1 MELISSSIVFQLDK
15 ISINPFFQYFLYDKN
30 IIDKSWKI
38 SKIEPQMPFISFLV
52 FDNGYSIKLVE
63 SKIIFE
69 VTYSSPED
77 LKNIKELP
85 DILDEVSVKF
95 AKNSEFF
102 NYKAIGINFK
112 IFIYDNLSSLGFDI
126 GDNSILNGL
135 NLKKNVD
142 NYNMNNQIEQKKIKD
157 KDVIVI
163 DSNFHHDLVLD
174 KNLIDQINFI
184 IKNRYDYLKQ
194 TIKVV
199 DELRFQ
205 NSQQRSN

>member
-1 MELISSSIVFQLDK
+1 MELISSSIVFQLEK
-15 ISINPFFQYFLYDKN
+15 INENPFFKFFLYDKK

-38 SKIEPQMPFISFLV
+38 SKIEPKMPLLSFLT
-52 FDNGYSIKLVE
+52 FDNGYSIKFVE
-63 SKIIFE
+63 SRIIFE
-69 VTYSSPED
+69 VIYPSPGD
-77 LKNIKELP
+77 LQTIKDLP
-85 DILDEVSVKF
+85 DNLDEISVNF
-95 AKNSEFF
+95 AKSSEFL
-102 NYKAIGINFK
+102 NYKAIGINYK
-112 IFIYDNLSSLGFDI
+112 IFIYDNLSSLGFSF
-126 GDNSILNGL
+126 GDNFKLNGL
-135 NLKKNVD
+135 NFKIDAD

-174 KNLIDQINFI
+174 KNLIDQTNFI

>member
-1 MELISSSIVFQLDK
+1 MELISSSIVFQLEK
-15 ISINPFFQYFLYDKN
+15 INENPFFKFFLYDKK

-38 SKIEPQMPFISFLV
+38 SKIEPKMPLLSFLT
-52 FDNGYSIKLVE
+52 FDNGYSIKFVE
-63 SKIIFE
+63 SRIIFE
-69 VTYSSPED
+69 VIYPSPGD
-77 LKNIKELP
+77 LQTMDN
-85 DILDEVSVKF
+85 LDEISVNF
-95 AKNSEFF
+95 AKSSEFL
-102 NYKAIGINFK
+102 NYKAIGINYK
-112 IFIYDNLSSLGFDI
+112 IFIYDNLSSLGFSF
-126 GDNSILNGL
+126 GDNFKLNGL
-135 NLKKNVD
+135 NLKIDAD

-174 KNLIDQINFI
+174 KNLIDQTNFI